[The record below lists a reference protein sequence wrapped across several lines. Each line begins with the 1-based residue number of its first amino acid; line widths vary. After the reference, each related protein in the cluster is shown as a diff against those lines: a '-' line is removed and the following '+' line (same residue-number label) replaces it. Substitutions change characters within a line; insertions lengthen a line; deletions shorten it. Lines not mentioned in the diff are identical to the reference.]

1 MKLTAALALA
11 LLLSPLAA
19 NGAELR
25 GTVVKVDK
33 AKNEIV
39 VKTERGEQ
47 TLAIVNDSKGVE
59 HAKNGAKV
67 TVKVDDKNGSSK
79 VAEIV
84 PSR

>member
-11 LLLSPLAA
+11 LVLSPLVAH
-19 NGAELR
+19 GADIR

-33 AKNEIV
+33 AKNQIV
-39 VKTERGEQ
+39 VKTERGEE

-59 HAKNGAKV
+59 HAKSGAKV
-67 TVKVDDKNGSSK
+67 TVMVTEKDGSAK

-84 PSR
+84 PNR